1 MALRVGLE
9 PTTYRLTA
17 GCSTIELPKRKT
29 DDCFVWRLPSL
40 PGGCPPSTI
49 GVIRLNFCVRYGN
62 RCIPYA
68 IITIFMNLLNQQKI
82 FPVKI

>member
-1 MALRVGLE
+1 MQYTVFNFKQQKRLSQMTE
-9 PTTYRLTA
+9 P
-17 GCSTIELPKRKT
+17 S
-29 DDCFVWRLPSL
+29 FVWRFPSL

-68 IITIFMNLLNQQKI
+68 IITIFLNLLNQQKI